1 MMIDPAVREILDVV
15 ARWVHVIA
23 GIMWIGNSMLWN
35 WIDRNLEHPTDT
47 RDTAIG
53 RIWLL
58 HSGAFYHMEKTLDT
72 GRGLPDPLHW
82 FKWQAYT
89 TWLSGASLLIIVY
102 YLTGGALLLNGN
114 HVVSAG
120 AAMGISAAL
129 VLLAWPVYNIIW
141 HSPIKRSRIVSG
153 VTGLAAILGLSYG
166 LTQIFSGRAAYL
178 HVGAILATIMAGN
191 VFMIIMPSQRQMTA
205 AIKAGGSADPVLA
218 ARAKARSIHN
228 NYLTFPVIVLMLSSH
243 FATLYGNNLNWLLL
257 GVLVVAGA
265 GVRHFMNIRFTEPRW
280 RIGFITTALVALA
293 ILFLATRPRSASV
306 ASTTDN
312 QPVTFADARSVIDRR
327 CAACHSSNPSDDVF
341 RSAPLG
347 VKFDTPENI
356 QAMAP
361 RILQRA
367 VRDRT
372 MPLGNK
378 TKITD
383 AERDVLRRWIE
394 AGAKIR

>member
-1 MMIDPAVREILDVV
+1 M
-15 ARWVHVIA
+15 
-23 GIMWIGNSMLWN
+23 
-35 WIDRNLEHPTDT
+35 
-47 RDTAIG
+47 
-53 RIWLL
+53 
-58 HSGAFYHMEKTLDT
+58 
-72 GRGLPDPLHW
+72 
-82 FKWQAYT
+82 
-89 TWLSGASLLIIVY
+89 
-102 YLTGGALLLNGN
+102 
-114 HVVSAG
+114 
-120 AAMGISAAL
+120 
-129 VLLAWPVYNIIW
+129 
-141 HSPIKRSRIVSG
+141 
-153 VTGLAAILGLSYG
+153 
-166 LTQIFSGRAAYL
+166 
-178 HVGAILATIMAGN
+178 
-191 VFMIIMPSQRQMTA
+191 
-205 AIKAGGSADPVLA
+205 
-218 ARAKARSIHN
+218 
-228 NYLTFPVIVLMLSSH
+228 
-243 FATLYGNNLNWLLL
+243 LYGNNLNWLLL

-280 RIGFITTALVALA
+280 RIGFVTTALVALA